1 VCVFGEKKIN
11 YSDNLES
18 LFVSGSIV
26 LAQKKKNNGK
36 LFSMRFLGGFAQF
49 FLLVQSCNKLFN
61 VWDKPSTQNHLV
73 LHKPR
78 KTQTS

>member
-1 VCVFGEKKIN
+1 VFSVKKKIN

-49 FLLVQSCNKLFN
+49 FFARSIMQQVI
-61 VWDKPSTQNHLV
+61 
-73 LHKPR
+73 
-78 KTQTS
+78 